1 MTNLTL
7 FAQILQLIP
16 RDVFRK
22 CVEKYQTNKHNKGI
36 DTWTHFVAMMFCHL
50 GKATSIRDI
59 VFGLRSMTGNAN
71 HVGITRKIPSR
82 SSISYINEHRIWH
95 FFRELYFE
103 LKVYYQNE
111 PGLLQ
116 RKMFHDIPRKIYL
129 LDSTVISVCL
139 KIFDWAVYRQE
150 KGAIKLHTMLDYDG
164 CIPSY
169 VYMTAARQNDQR
181 HAHYMNLPKSSVVVM
196 DRGYQSFEMYRT
208 WADRDIFFVTRLK
221 SNIQHIRVQEFGL
234 PEGEDE
240 HILVDEEIELTE
252 ESSKEAYR
260 STLRRVVVYD
270 AVNKVKI
277 ELLTNNFSWTAA
289 TVAELYKQRWNIEIF
304 FKELKQHLKIKSFIG
319 INENAM
325 WVQIWTAM
333 IAMLLLKV
341 LKQRAKYG
349 WHLSNLVTFLR
360 INLFVKIGL
369 QRWLDEPFYQPEDAV
384 QQVFQLNLFGKG
396 G

>member
-1 MTNLTL
+1 
-7 FAQILQLIP
+7 
-16 RDVFRK
+16 
-22 CVEKYQTNKHNKGI
+22 
-36 DTWTHFVAMMFCHL
+36 
-50 GKATSIRDI
+50 
-59 VFGLRSMTGNAN
+59 
-71 HVGITRKIPSR
+71 
-82 SSISYINEHRIWH
+82 
-95 FFRELYFE
+95 
-103 LKVYYQNE
+103 
-111 PGLLQ
+111 
-116 RKMFHDIPRKIYL
+116 
-129 LDSTVISVCL
+129 
-139 KIFDWAVYRQE
+139 
-150 KGAIKLHTMLDYDG
+150 
-164 CIPSY
+164 
-169 VYMTAARQNDQR
+169 
-181 HAHYMNLPKSSVVVM
+181 MNLPKSSVVVM

-341 LKQRAKYG
+341 LKQKAKYG

-384 QQVFQLNLFGKG
+384 RQVFQLNLFGKG